1 GRPRR
6 LHHQLPRRGQRAP
19 ALHPRA
25 DPLRPRHRDLVYMYY
40 KEQFRRVRAS
50 FLCPGLVPPFGPPR
64 HPSFPSG
71 HSFLGHFIGLLLLE
85 IPEIAAT
92 FGEVYPAVPPT
103 DPPVIS
109 PSPGT
114 TPYTRG
120 KADIHN
126 VMSTAAYP
134 LNGPLMWLA
143 NRLGK
148 NRERAGLHY
157 PSDSAASQWL
167 AGAIWQILM
176 ATAPVLLPHNTGA
189 PNSPSDPVDCP
200 TLQRVLRLAK
210 AEWQI

>member
-1 GRPRR
+1 
-6 LHHQLPRRGQRAP
+6 L
-19 ALHPRA
+19 
-25 DPLRPRHRDLVYMYY
+25 
-40 KEQFRRVRAS
+40 
-50 FLCPGLVPPFGPPR
+50 
-64 HPSFPSG
+64 
-71 HSFLGHFIGLLLLE
+71 
-85 IPEIAAT
+85 
-92 FGEVYPAVPPT
+92 PPT
-103 DPPVIS
+103 NPPVIS

-120 KADIHN
+120 KADINN

-134 LNGPLMWLA
+134 LNGPLMWLG

-176 ATAPVLLPHNTGA
+176 ATSPVLLPHNTGA
-189 PNSPSDPVDCP
+189 PNSASDPVDCP
-200 TLQRVLRLAK
+200 TLQRVLRLAQ